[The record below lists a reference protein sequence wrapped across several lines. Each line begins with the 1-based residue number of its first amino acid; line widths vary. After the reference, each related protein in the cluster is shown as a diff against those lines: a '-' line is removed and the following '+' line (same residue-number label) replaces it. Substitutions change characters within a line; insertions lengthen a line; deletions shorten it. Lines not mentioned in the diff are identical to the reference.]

1 MRNLGG
7 PVTSAARSEPS
18 GPCPAY
24 LPGHPPRTA
33 VAPPTILDGMT
44 GRGMRSLDLIKALA

>member
-1 MRNLGG
+1 M

-18 GPCPAY
+18 GPCPVY

-44 GRGMRSLDLIKALA
+44 RRGMRSLDLIKALA